1 MTTSQGNDMTAAA
14 ISMSMPMS
22 VPNAKG
28 RVLCVDDE
36 PNILRAL
43 SWLLQKEFEVVTS
56 SSGREALEIIRK
68 DDFDVVISDQR
79 MPEMSGVDFLR
90 EVRNIAPRAMR
101 ILLTGYSD
109 MQAVLRSVNE
119 SEIFRYI
126 NKPWNINEL
135 PKVVAQAA
143 EIARTQPVPVADISP
158 EDAVLPPPEEAKIL
172 VIDDDLQMHAAV
184 ELSAGDLAG
193 VVHVTNVVDAVHAL
207 QNQAVGVIVSETRI
221 GSVDLTRLIC
231 LMKQRHPQI
240 VTVVLAEEA
249 ATDLVSKLINQG
261 QVYRFV
267 PKPVKTGYMR
277 MILRSALAKSHQ
289 LAQTPDMNSRHQV
302 ESLPEAECET
312 FVRDLST
319 AAKPSSPE
327 KSLAA
332 EASPGMIGGFLK
344 RLFGGAR

>member
-1 MTTSQGNDMTAAA
+1 
-14 ISMSMPMS
+14 MS
-22 VPNAKG
+22 VSTAKG

-56 SSGREALEIIRK
+56 TSGHEALEIVRK
-68 DDFDVVISDQR
+68 DNFDVVISDQR

-90 EVRNIAPRAMR
+90 EVRAIAPRSMR

-126 NKPWNINEL
+126 NKPWNINDL

-143 EIARTQPVPVADISP
+143 EIARTQPAPTP
-158 EDAVLPPPEEAKIL
+158 EPAVEELPLPARDEAKIL
-172 VIDDDLQMHAAV
+172 VIDDDPEMHAAV
-184 ELSAGDLAG
+184 ELSAGDIAT

-207 QNQAVGVIVSETRI
+207 QNQPVGVIVSETRL

-240 VTVVLAEEA
+240 VTVVLAEETG
-249 ATDLVSKLINQG
+249 TDLVSKLINQG
-261 QVYRFV
+261 QIYRFV
-267 PKPVKTGYMR
+267 PKPVKSGYMR

-289 LAQTPDMNSRHQV
+289 LSESPDLNGRHQV
-302 ESLPEAECET
+302 EALPEAECQT
-312 FVRDLST
+312 LVQDLNVAAQGST
-319 AAKPSSPE
+319 AQ
-327 KSLAA
+327 AA
-332 EASPGMIGGFLK
+332 PAEERPGLIGGFLK

>member
-1 MTTSQGNDMTAAA
+1 MTAAA

-22 VPNAKG
+22 ISNAKG

-56 SSGREALEIIRK
+56 TSGREAIEIARNG
-68 DDFDVVISDQR
+68 DFDVVISDQR
-79 MPEMSGVDFLR
+79 MPEMSGVDFLLQIR
-90 EVRNIAPRAMR
+90 AVAPRAIR

-143 EIARTQPVPVADISP
+143 EIARRPA
-158 EDAVLPPPEEAKIL
+158 AVETEPASEELALPPREQAKIL
-172 VIDDDLQMHAAV
+172 VIDDDPQMHAAV
-184 ELSAGDLAG
+184 EMSGGDIAE

-207 QNQAVGVIVSETRI
+207 QHQTVSVIVSETRI

-231 LMKQRHPQI
+231 LMKQRNPQI
-240 VTVVLAEEA
+240 VTVVLAEESG
-249 ATDLVSKLINQG
+249 TDLVSALINRG
-261 QVYRFV
+261 QIYRFV
-267 PKPVKTGYMR
+267 PKPIKPGYLR

-289 LAQTPDMNSRHQV
+289 LTCSPDLHARHHV
-302 ESLPEAECET
+302 ESLGEAECER
-312 FVRDLST
+312 FASEVNSAAAET
-319 AAKPSSPE
+319 AAP
-327 KSLAA
+327 AA
-332 EASPGMIGGFLK
+332 ADAPAPGAFGGFLK
-344 RLFGGAR
+344 RLFGR

>member
-1 MTTSQGNDMTAAA
+1 MTNAS

-22 VPNAKG
+22 VPSAKG

-56 SSGREALEIIRK
+56 TSGREALEIARQG
-68 DDFDVVISDQR
+68 DFDVVISDQR

-90 EVRNIAPRAMR
+90 EVRAIAPRAIR

-126 NKPWNINEL
+126 NKPWNVNEL

-143 EIARTQPVPVADISP
+143 EIAKRQPVTAP
-158 EDAVLPPPEEAKIL
+158 EPAPEEVELPPREEARIL
-172 VIDDDLQMHAAV
+172 VIDDDPQMHAAV
-184 ELSAGDLAG
+184 EMSAGDLAT

-207 QNQAVGVIVSETRI
+207 QQQSVGVIVSETRI

-231 LMKQRHPQI
+231 LMKQRNPQI
-240 VTVVLAEEA
+240 VTVVLAEETG
-249 ATDLVSKLINQG
+249 TDLVSKLINRG
-261 QVYRFV
+261 QIYRFV
-267 PKPVKTGYMR
+267 PKPIKPGYMR
-277 MILRSALAKSHQ
+277 MIMRSALAKSHLLQ
-289 LAQTPDMNSRHQV
+289 QSPDLNDRHSV
-302 ESLPEAECET
+302 ESLSEDECET
-312 FVRDLST
+312 FVADIN
-319 AAKPSSPE
+319 AAASSSAAVAATVSE
-327 KSLAA
+327 TKS
-332 EASPGMIGGFLK
+332 GGGVGGFLK
-344 RLFGGAR
+344 RLFGR

>member
-1 MTTSQGNDMTAAA
+1 
-14 ISMSMPMS
+14 MS
-22 VPNAKG
+22 VSTARG

-56 SSGREALEIIRK
+56 CSGREALEIVRK
-68 DDFDVVISDQR
+68 DNFDVVISDQR

-90 EVRNIAPRAMR
+90 EVRAIAPRAMR

-143 EIARTQPVPVADISP
+143 EIARTQSAPVPETAVEELPLPAR
-158 EDAVLPPPEEAKIL
+158 EDAKIL
-172 VIDDDLQMHAAV
+172 VIDDDPQMHAAV
-184 ELSAGDLAG
+184 EMNAGDLAT

-207 QNQAVGVIVSETRI
+207 QNQPVGVIVSETRL

-240 VTVVLAEEA
+240 VTVVLAEETG
-249 ATDLVSKLINQG
+249 TDLVSKLINQG
-261 QVYRFV
+261 QIYRFV
-267 PKPVKTGYMR
+267 PKPVKSGYMR
-277 MILRSALAKSHQ
+277 MILRSALAKSAQ
-289 LAQTPDMNSRHQV
+289 LSDAPDLNGRHQV
-302 ESLPEAECET
+302 EALPEEECNIL
-312 FVRDLST
+312 VQDLNAAVQSSV
-319 AAKPSSPE
+319 AAKTAPADEHSG
-327 KSLAA
+327 LL
-332 EASPGMIGGFLK
+332 GGFFK